1 MQLALSCMD
10 SSQSVRVHDPN
21 RMSGQILSKA
31 RQKPNADKDNGSS
44 HTERPKTLHIQKVY
58 PPLGYPDLASEPVTG
73 PDLVTPPQSPC
84 ATVTPPESS
93 QMGPPLSQAQR
104 PMQRKTDAAC
114 QADDVTTGQS
124 GDGDTH
130 VRTMRRRREPATM
143 AVNNDL
149 MTGNRERLV

>member
-1 MQLALSCMD
+1 MD
-10 SSQSVRVHDPN
+10 SSQPVQVHDPN
-21 RMSGQILSKA
+21 RMSGQILSKT
-31 RQKPNADKDNGSS
+31 RQKPNGDKDNGKDNGSS
-44 HTERPKTLHIQKVY
+44 HTEQPKTLHIQKVY

-73 PDLVTPPQSPC
+73 PDLVMLPQSPC

-104 PMQRKTDAAC
+104 PMQRKTDATC
-114 QADDVTTGQS
+114 QADDATTGQS

-130 VRTMRRRREPATM
+130 VRTMHRRGEPATM
-143 AVNNDL
+143 AVNNDP